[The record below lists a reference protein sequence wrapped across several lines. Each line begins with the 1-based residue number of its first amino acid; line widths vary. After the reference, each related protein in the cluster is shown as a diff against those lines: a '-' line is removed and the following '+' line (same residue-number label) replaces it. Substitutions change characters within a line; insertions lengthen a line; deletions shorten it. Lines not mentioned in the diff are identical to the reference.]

1 MSDDSFFFCCHFHNE
16 GTPSM
21 RINSHTNKLYCY
33 GCGMS
38 EDIFGYV
45 MQYHNLSY
53 KNAKNLIAAISN
65 IELPNNPYSNDA
77 ELVKYYQSA
86 YNLRRFKTIL
96 DIGVKRANP
105 KPKTLYN
112 YLALKKCEQGYKIL
126 DRIKDNKILKQTN
139 NIYKSLRLEINM

>member
-1 MSDDSFFFCCHFHNE
+1 
-16 GTPSM
+16 M